1 MLNTSDRSKEFC
13 RHIVLVAAAS
23 STVSEQN
30 EMLSDSFF

>member
-1 MLNTSDRSKEFC
+1 
-13 RHIVLVAAAS
+13 LVAAAS